1 MRKSPIYLATALL
14 ILITAGL
21 YSCTKKV
28 SGISNNQVVE
38 TPFSLYFSDTAGAL
52 YSSNDGK
59 TIRKTIFKADG
70 YPSKAICVAGENLLF
85 GKNNLYISSNE
96 GVNFNHTFD
105 SFARFPGVACS
116 NYPLELSQSMMLE
129 IPSWNRIYTATT
141 EDWQGNYLGLRYSLQ
156 QGIQGSWYTE
166 GRPDTDGNCG
176 GYGINGTDSSLLITI
191 NSLTLLKNGV
201 LCGYDSWHNRNFYK
215 TQDILWKE
223 TTSNP
228 NADTI
233 LYSLIGTGRPYY
245 FGSRLPHRDL
255 VASPPESSSR
265 YSYGHYNNR
274 LIAIEMMACNDVGAY
289 YSDDTGRNWVAYAG
303 LPKTSMLCIN
313 SPFEETCLIGTYRY
327 GLWVLN
333 TNTNAWQQCNNGL
346 ATDLIV
352 RNIAFKQ
359 NYYKDGSVKK
369 FIFLAT
375 NKGIYTS
382 TDNGLNWTMTLA
394 GNYVNIY

>member
-1 MRKSPIYLATALL
+1 MRKSPLYLALALL
-14 ILITAGL
+14 VIISVGV

-59 TIRKTIFKADG
+59 TIRATIFKADG

-85 GKNNLYISSNE
+85 GKNNLYISSNN
-96 GVNFNHTFD
+96 GVNFNHSFD
-105 SFARFPGVACS
+105 SFGTYPGVAC
-116 NYPLELSQSMMLE
+116 NGLDFNLNQSMMIE
-129 IPSWNRIYTATT
+129 IPAWNRVYTITT
-141 EDWQGNYLGLRYSLQ
+141 EDWAGNYLGLRYSLY
-156 QGIQGSWYTE
+156 QGALGSWYTE
-166 GRPDTDGNCG
+166 GRPDTDGNFGSYG
-176 GYGINGTDSSLLITI
+176 GSPYTVTMT
-191 NSLTLLKNGV
+191 SLTMLKNSV
-201 LCGYDSWHNRNFYK
+201 LCGYDGLHNRNFYK

-223 TTSNP
+223 VTANPDTT
-228 NADTI
+228 NA
-233 LYSLIGTGRPYY
+233 SAMGIGGNYNKTGA
-245 FGSRLPHRDL
+245 GLPHHDSF
-255 VASPPESSSR
+255 ATPPLDITSR

-274 LIAIEMMACNDVGAY
+274 LIAIDQMGCNPERAF
-289 YSDDTGRNWVAYAG
+289 YSDDTGRNWTAYSG
-303 LPKTSMLCIN
+303 LPKTPLLCIN

-333 TNTNAWQQCNNGL
+333 VNTNAWQQCNNGL

-352 RNIAFKQ
+352 RSIAFKQ
-359 NYYKDGSVKK
+359 NIYKDGSTKK

-382 TDNGLNWTMTLA
+382 TDNGLNWTMTLG
-394 GNYVNIY
+394 GNYVSIY